1 MSVYPSIPLQTT
13 LGPVTVHVY
22 GGGEVT
28 ITIPPES
35 PLTINRIAYHGRL
48 YCQMLPD
55 SCGRRRLTS
64 VRRSLDRAD
73 GSWGGVT
80 DNAAARLY
88 TEVILLVEKRLQDTP
103 YLFVQAEIAELQAQ
117 IDRARR
123 DVAELG
129 QRIETLQEQK
139 RRLQEQLAI
148 EEDPP
153 S

>member
-1 MSVYPSIPLQTT
+1 MNAYPSIPLQTT

-35 PLTINRIAYHGRL
+35 PHTINRIAYHGRY

-64 VRRSLDRAD
+64 VRRSLERTD

-80 DNAAARLY
+80 DNAAGRLY

-103 YLFVQAEIAELQAQ
+103 HLFVQAEIADLEAK
-117 IDRARR
+117 IERARR
-123 DVAELG
+123 DMAKLERSI
-129 QRIETLQEQK
+129 QALQDQK
-139 RRLQEQLAI
+139 WRLQEQLAI
-148 EEDPP
+148 EEDP
-153 S
+153 